1 MKKKQFYVTTPIY
14 YANDVPHI
22 GHAYTTIAADTIA
35 RHKAASGHEVYFLT
49 GTDEHGR
56 KVEQAAQAGGE
67 TPMEL
72 ADRVVVRF
80 QDLCKVLGISN
91 TDFIR
96 TTEPRHREAV
106 SEMWRLA
113 EKNGD
118 IYLDEYEGWYDV
130 REEAFITETQVE
142 EMMKLPEKKRPRLE
156 KLKEESYFFRLSE
169 YQEPLLRHY
178 REHPEFIKPDYR
190 RNEVISFVEGGLRD
204 LSVSRTNFSWGIP
217 VPGSDGHVVYVWF
230 DALTNYL
237 TSLGFPAKSGDFAKF
252 WPADIHLVGKDILR
266 FHAVYWPAFLMSA
279 GLPLPRTVFAH
290 GWWTV
295 EGEKMSK
302 SLGNVVDPY
311 QVVDEFGSD
320 IFRYFLLRE
329 IPFGQDG
336 DYSRKSLVSRVNGE
350 LVNGLGNLVSRSLG
364 MIERYLGGII
374 PEPAELSQ
382 SEREIENSYSETAR
396 QVNSDLEELAFN
408 RALSRIWEFIGL
420 VNRYIDGTAPWKLA
434 KDEEQKDRLETV
446 LWTLAESIRV
456 ISLLAYP
463 FLPET
468 AREIR
473 RKIGLPPEIG
483 AGDTDWGGTKP
494 GTAVKKGENLFTRIK
509 EEDGQAP

>member
-1 MKKKQFYVTTPIY
+1 M
-14 YANDVPHI
+14 NDVPHI
-22 GHAYTTIAADTIA
+22 GHAYTTIAADTVA
-35 RHKAASGHEVYFLT
+35 RYKAAAGYDVYFLT

-56 KVEQAAQAGGE
+56 KIEQTAKATGE
-67 TPMEL
+67 TPIHL
-72 ADRVVVRF
+72 ANRVF
-80 QDLCKVLGISN
+80 SKFIDLWKLLGISN

-96 TTEPRHREAV
+96 TTEPRHYKAV
-106 SEMWRLA
+106 SEIWRLV
-113 EKNGD
+113 EKNED

-130 REEAFITETQVE
+130 RNELFLTDTQLDE
-142 EMMKLPEKKRPRLE
+142 IMKLPEANRPKLE
-156 KLKEESYFFRLSE
+156 KIKEQSFFFRLSR

-217 VPGSDGHVVYVWF
+217 APGAPVHIIYVWF

-237 TSLGFPAKSGDFAKF
+237 TSLGFPEKSENFDKF

-279 GLPLPRTVFAH
+279 GLPLPKTVFAH

-311 QVVDEFGSD
+311 QVVEEFGSEV
-320 IFRYFLLRE
+320 FRYFLLRE

-336 DYSRKSLVSRVNGE
+336 DYSRKSLIGRVNGE

-364 MIERYLGGII
+364 MVEKYFGGVV
-374 PEPAELSQ
+374 PEPSELTSREEEIKEFYGKTASWVS
-382 SEREIENSYSETAR
+382 SEL
-396 QVNSDLEELAFN
+396 DELAFN
-408 RALSRIWEFIGL
+408 KALSRIWEFIAF
-420 VNRYIDGTAPWKLA
+420 VNRYVDSESPWTLA
-434 KDEEQKDRLETV
+434 KRDDQHARLRTV
-446 LWTLAESIRV
+446 LWALTESIRATS
-456 ISLLAYP
+456 ILIYP

-468 AREIR
+468 SLEIR
-473 RKIGLPPEIG
+473 RRIGVLSDINTDEREWG
-483 AGDTDWGGTKP
+483 CMQAGTR
-494 GTAVKKGENLFTRIK
+494 VSKGRNLFSRID
-509 EEDGQAP
+509 E

>member
-1 MKKKQFYVTTPIY
+1 MGKKPFYVTTPIY
-14 YANDVPHI
+14 YVNDVPHI
-22 GHAYTTIAADTIA
+22 GHAYTTIAADTVA
-35 RHKAASGHEVYFLT
+35 RYKAATGHDVYFLT

-56 KVEQAAQAGGE
+56 KIEQAAQAGGE
-67 TPMEL
+67 TPIEL
-72 ADRVVVRF
+72 ADRVVVKF
-80 QDLCKVLGISN
+80 QDLWKVLGISN

-96 TTEPRHREAV
+96 TTEPRHYDAV
-106 SEMWRLA
+106 AEIWKLV

-118 IYLDEYEGWYDV
+118 VYLDEYEGWYDV
-130 REEAFITETQVE
+130 RNEAFITETQLE
-142 EMMKLPEKKRPRLE
+142 EIMKLPEESRPHLE
-156 KLKEESYFFRLSE
+156 KIKEESYFFKLSE

-190 RNEVISFVEGGLRD
+190 RNEVVSFVEGGLRD

-217 VPGSDGHVVYVWF
+217 VPDAEGHVIYVWF

-237 TSLGFPAKSGDFAKF
+237 TSLGFPEKTKGFEKF

-279 GLPLPRTVFAH
+279 GLPLPKTVFAH

-311 QVVDEFGSD
+311 QVVEEFGSE

-364 MIERYLGGII
+364 MIERYLEGII
-374 PEPAELSQ
+374 PEPANLSE
-382 SEREIENSYSETAR
+382 SEKEIEDSYRETAQ
-396 QVNSDLEELAFN
+396 QVRSDLEELAFN
-408 RALSRIWEFIGL
+408 RALSRIWEFIAL
-420 VNRYIDGTAPWKLA
+420 VNRYVDNTAPWKLA
-434 KDEEQKDRLETV
+434 KQEGQNERLETV
-446 LWTLAESIRV
+446 LWTLVESIRV
-456 ISLLAYP
+456 ISLLIYP

-473 RKIGLPPEIG
+473 RKIGLLPEVD
-483 AGDTDWGGTKP
+483 AEDADWGETKP
-494 GTAVKKGENLFTRIK
+494 GTAIKKGENLFTRITEK
-509 EEDGQAP
+509 NE